1 MRIRSAALLLGLM
14 TALAGAGTAPAA
26 VRPVRVND
34 AAQLSHNPP
43 VSLPSVRPHAS
54 PPTAAPGTSRAA
66 ASGPLPRTGA
76 DLRGIVAVGLAMF
89 ACGLGLRSRAL
100 VARIPQP

>member
-14 TALAGAGTAPAA
+14 TVLACAGSAPAA
-26 VRPVRVND
+26 VRPVPVND

-43 VSLPSVRPHAS
+43 VSLPSVRGHGS
-54 PPTAAPGTSRAA
+54 RPTAASGPTRAA

-76 DLRGIVAVGLAMF
+76 DLRAITAVGLAML
-89 ACGLGLRSRAL
+89 ACGLGLRSRAA
-100 VARIPQP
+100 VARIRQP